1 MKYAEN
7 YLRSAAAIITA
18 YNGDTPFASYLKA
31 HFAANKKFGS
41 KDRRYISQI
50 SYSYFRTGNSMVGI
64 DIELAL
70 KAALYLCNNEPGEW
84 ADLYDQN
91 WLNDWSKLVHKR
103 IEFVKNNLA
112 YFNPT
117 QLFPFVSY
125 LTKTL
130 DTVQF
135 AESHLIQPDLF
146 IRVRP
151 GRITNVLKALTSAG
165 IEYKAV
171 TESCYALPNGTKLEG
186 VGELDKDFVVQDFS
200 SQQIAQIMEAAKQL
214 RKGKD
219 ASIDIWDCCA
229 ASGGKSILARD
240 VLGNM
245 ELTVSDIRK
254 SIIQNLAQRFE
265 RAGIRKYQSLI
276 ADLSKPI
283 TAAELSGMQFD
294 LIICDAPCS
303 GSGTWGR
310 TPEQLTQFHYQE
322 INVFQQLQQ
331 QIVRN
336 ALPKLRNNGYF
347 LYITCSVFEAENEA
361 MIPFMESSFPFMKLI
376 EHTTIKGYDVKAD
389 TMFAALFKKMD

>member
-18 YNGDTPFASYLKA
+18 YNGDMPFAAYLKT

-50 SYSYFRTGNSMVGI
+50 CFCYFRTGNSMVGI
-64 DIELAL
+64 DWELAL
-70 KAALYLCNNEPGEW
+70 KTALYLCNDEPGVW
-84 ADLYDQN
+84 VDLFDEQ
-91 WLNDWSKLVHKR
+91 WLNDWPSAVHQR
-103 IEFVKNNLA
+103 IDFVKNHIA

-117 QLFPFVSY
+117 QIFPFVSC
-125 LTKTL
+125 LSKSI
-130 DTVQF
+130 DIDKF
-135 AESHLIQPDLF
+135 SESHLVQPDLF

-151 GRITNVLKALTSAG
+151 GRLPNVIKALTSAG
-165 IEYKAV
+165 IEYKSV
-171 TESCYALPNGTKLEG
+171 TESCFALPNGTKLEG
-186 VGELDKDFVVQDFS
+186 VAELDKDYVVQDYS
-200 SQQIAQIMEAAKQL
+200 SQQTAFIMEACKQL

-219 ASIDIWDCCA
+219 ASVDIWDCCA

-254 SIIQNLAQRFE
+254 NIIQNLAQRFE

-283 TAAELSGMQFD
+283 SAPELAGMQFD
-294 LIICDAPCS
+294 LIICDAPCT

-310 TPEQLTQFHYQE
+310 TPEQLTQFNDQQ
-322 INVFQQLQQ
+322 ISVFQQLQQ
-331 QIVRN
+331 QIVQN
-336 ALPKLRNNGYF
+336 AMSKLRNNGFF
-347 LYITCSVFEAENEA
+347 LYITCSVFDAENEA
-361 MIPFMESSFPFMKLI
+361 MIPYIEHKFPFMKLT
-376 EHTTIKGYDVKAD
+376 EHSIIKGYDVKAD
-389 TMFAALFKKMD
+389 TMFVALFKKMG

>member
-1 MKYAEN
+1 VKYAEN

-18 YNGDTPFASYLKA
+18 YNGDTPFAGYLKT

-50 SYSYFRTGNSMVGI
+50 CYCYFRTGNSMVGI
-64 DIELAL
+64 DMELAL
-70 KAALYLCNNEPGEW
+70 KSALYLCNNEPGVW
-84 ADLYDQN
+84 ADLFDQN
-91 WLNDWSKLVHKR
+91 WLRDWHQSLTQR
-103 IEFVKNNLA
+103 IEFVKNHIA

-117 QLFPFVSY
+117 QIFPFVSY
-125 LTKTL
+125 LSKTI
-130 DTVQF
+130 DIIQF
-135 AESHLIQPDLF
+135 SESHLIQPDLF

-151 GRITNVLKALTSAG
+151 GRLPNVIKALANAE
-165 IEYKAV
+165 IEYKTV
-171 TESCYALPNGTKLEG
+171 TDSCFALPNGTKLEG
-186 VGELDKDFVVQDFS
+186 IAELEKDYVVQDYS
-200 SQQIAQIMEAAKQL
+200 SQQTATIMEAAKQL

-219 ASIDIWDCCA
+219 ASLDVWDCCA

-283 TAAELSGMQFD
+283 NASELAGMQFD

-310 TPEQLTQFHYQE
+310 TPEQLTQFSEQQ
-322 INVFQQLQQ
+322 ILVFQQLQQ
-331 QIVRN
+331 QIVQN

-347 LYITCSVFEAENEA
+347 LYITCSVFEAENES
-361 MIPFMESSFPFMKLI
+361 MIPFIESRFPFMKAI
-376 EHTTIKGYDVKAD
+376 EHRVIKGYDVKAD
-389 TMFAALFKKMD
+389 TMFVALFKKMD

>member
-18 YNGDTPFASYLKA
+18 YNGDMPFAGFLKA

-41 KDRRYISQI
+41 RDRRYISQI
-50 SYSYFRTGNSMVGI
+50 CYSYFRTGNSMVGI
-64 DIELAL
+64 DMELAL
-70 KAALYLCNNEPGEW
+70 KAALYLCNDEPGVW
-84 ADLYDQN
+84 ADLFDQH
-91 WLNDWSKLVHKR
+91 WLTDWSVSLTKR
-103 IEFVKNNLA
+103 IEFVKNHIA

-117 QLFPFVSY
+117 QIFPFVDY
-125 LTKTL
+125 LSNTI
-130 DTVQF
+130 DADSF
-135 AESHLIQPDLF
+135 SSSHLIQPDLF

-151 GRITNVLKALTSAG
+151 GRIANVEKALTAAG
-165 IEYKAV
+165 IDYKAV
-171 TESCYALPNGTKLEG
+171 TETCYALPNGTKLDG
-186 VGELDKDFVVQDFS
+186 VGELDKDYLVQDYS
-200 SQQIAQIMEAAKQL
+200 SQQTAKIMEAAKQL

-219 ASIDIWDCCA
+219 ASVDVWDCCA

-276 ADLSKPI
+276 TDLSKPI
-283 TAAELSGMQFD
+283 TASELAGMQFD

-310 TPEQLTQFHYQE
+310 TPEQLTQFSDQQ
-322 INVFQQLQQ
+322 IIDFQQLQQ
-331 QIVRN
+331 QIVQN
-336 ALPKLRNNGYF
+336 ALPKLRNNGYL

-376 EHTTIKGYDVKAD
+376 EHTTINGYDLKAD

>member
-18 YNGDTPFASYLKA
+18 YNGDTPFAGYLKT

-50 SYSYFRTGNSMVGI
+50 CYCYFRTGNSMVGI
-64 DIELAL
+64 DMELAL
-70 KAALYLCNNEPGEW
+70 KSALYLCNNEPGVW
-84 ADLYDQN
+84 ADLFDEN
-91 WLNDWSKLVHKR
+91 WLRDWHQSLTQR
-103 IEFVKNNLA
+103 IEFVKNHIA
-112 YFNPT
+112 YFNPS
-117 QLFPFVSY
+117 QIFPFVSY
-125 LTKTL
+125 LSKTI
-130 DTVQF
+130 DIIQF
-135 AESHLIQPDLF
+135 SESHLIQPDLF

-151 GRITNVLKALTSAG
+151 GRLPNIIKAFTQAE
-165 IEYKAV
+165 IEYKTV
-171 TESCYALPNGTKLEG
+171 TDSCFALPNGTKLEG
-186 VGELDKDFVVQDFS
+186 IAELEKDYVVQDYS
-200 SQQIAQIMEAAKQL
+200 SQQTATIMEAAKQL

-219 ASIDIWDCCA
+219 ASVDVWDCCA

-283 TAAELSGMQFD
+283 NASELAGMQFD

-310 TPEQLTQFHYQE
+310 TPEQLTQFSEQQ
-322 INVFQQLQQ
+322 ILVFQELQQ
-331 QIVRN
+331 QIVQN

-347 LYITCSVFEAENEA
+347 LYITCSVFEAENES
-361 MIPFMESSFPFMKLI
+361 MIPFIESRFPFMKAV
-376 EHTTIKGYDVKAD
+376 EHTVIKGYDVKAD
-389 TMFAALFKKMD
+389 TMFVALFKKID

>member
-1 MKYAEN
+1 VKYAEN

-18 YNGDTPFASYLKA
+18 YNGDTPFAGYLKT

-50 SYSYFRTGNSMVGI
+50 CYSYFRTGNSMVGI
-64 DIELAL
+64 DMELAL
-70 KAALYLCNNEPGEW
+70 KAALYLCNNEPGVW
-84 ADLYDQN
+84 GDLYDEN
-91 WLNDWSKLVHKR
+91 WLKDWPILVTKR
-103 IEFVKNNLA
+103 IEFVKNHVA

-117 QLFPFVSY
+117 QLFPFVSF
-125 LTKTL
+125 LSKTIEV
-130 DTVQF
+130 DKF
-135 AESHLIQPDLF
+135 CESHLIQPDLF

-151 GRITNVLKALTSAG
+151 GRIANVEKALTNAG
-165 IEYKAV
+165 IEYTIV
-171 TESCYALPNGTKLEG
+171 TDSCFALPNGTKLEG
-186 VGELDKDFVVQDFS
+186 IAELDKDYVVQDYS
-200 SQQIAQIMEAAKQL
+200 SQQTASIMEAGKQL

-219 ASIDIWDCCA
+219 ASVDIWDCCA

-265 RAGIRKYQSLI
+265 RAGIRKYQSLV

-283 TAAELSGMQFD
+283 TAPELAGMQFD

-310 TPEQLTQFHYQE
+310 TPEQLTQFSDQQ
-322 INVFQQLQQ
+322 ITVFQQLQQ
-331 QIVRN
+331 QIVQN
-336 ALPKLRNNGYF
+336 ALSKLRNNGYF

-361 MIPFMESSFPFMKLI
+361 MIPFIESSFPFMKHI
-376 EHTTIKGYDVKAD
+376 VQKVIKGYDVKAD

>member
-18 YNGDTPFASYLKA
+18 YNGDTPFAGFLKT

-50 SYSYFRTGNSMVGI
+50 CFCYFRTGNSMIGI
-64 DIELAL
+64 DMELAL
-70 KAALYLCNNEPGEW
+70 KAALYLCNNEPGVW
-84 ADLYDQN
+84 ADLFDEQWLQN
-91 WLNDWSKLVHKR
+91 WPLAVHQR
-103 IEFVKNNLA
+103 IDFVKNHLA

-117 QLFPFVSY
+117 QLFSFVSF
-125 LTKTL
+125 LSKTIEV
-130 DTVQF
+130 DKF
-135 AESHLIQPDLF
+135 CESHLIQPDLF

-151 GRITNVLKALTSAG
+151 GRLPNVIKALANAG
-165 IEYKAV
+165 IEYKAIS
-171 TESCYALPNGTKLEG
+171 ESCFALPNGSKLEG
-186 VGELDKDFVVQDFS
+186 VGELDKDYVVQDYS
-200 SQQIAQIMEAAKQL
+200 SQQTAQIMEAGKQL

-219 ASIDIWDCCA
+219 ASVDIWDCCA

-276 ADLSKPI
+276 ADLSMPI
-283 TAAELSGMQFD
+283 SAPELAGMQFD

-310 TPEQLTQFHYQE
+310 TPEQLTQFNDQQ
-322 INVFQQLQQ
+322 ISVFQQLQQ
-331 QIVRN
+331 QIVQN
-336 ALPKLRNNGYF
+336 VLPKLRSNGYF
-347 LYITCSVFEAENEA
+347 LYITCSVFEGENEA
-361 MIPFMESSFPFMKLI
+361 MIPFIESRFPFMKAV
-376 EHTTIKGYDVKAD
+376 EHRIIKGYDVKAD
-389 TMFAALFKKMD
+389 TMFVALFKKLN

>member
-18 YNGDTPFASYLKA
+18 YSGDMPFAGFLKM

-50 SYSYFRTGNSMVGI
+50 CYSYFRTGNSMVGI
-64 DIELAL
+64 DLELAL
-70 KAALYLCNNEPGEW
+70 KAALYLCNNEPGVW
-84 ADLYDQN
+84 ADLFDQPWLTN
-91 WLNDWSKLVHKR
+91 WSVSLTER
-103 IEFVKNNLA
+103 IEYVKNHIA

-117 QLFPFVSY
+117 QIFPFVSC
-125 LTKTL
+125 LSKTIE
-130 DTVQF
+130 VEKFSQ
-135 AESHLIQPDLF
+135 SHLIQPDLF

-151 GRITNVLKALTSAG
+151 GRLPNVIKAFTSNG
-165 IEYKAV
+165 IAYKSI
-171 TESCYALPNGTKLEG
+171 TESCLALPNGTKLEG
-186 VGELDKDFVVQDFS
+186 IAELDKDFVIQDYS
-200 SQQIAQIMEAAKQL
+200 SQQTASIMEAAKQL

-219 ASIDIWDCCA
+219 ASVDVWDCCA

-240 VLGNM
+240 FLGNM

-265 RAGIRKYQSLI
+265 RAGIRKYQSLVV
-276 ADLSKPI
+276 DLSMPI
-283 TAAELSGMQFD
+283 TAPELAGMQFD

-310 TPEQLTQFHYQE
+310 TPEQLTQFSEHE
-322 INVFQQLQQ
+322 IVVFQQLQQ
-331 QIVRN
+331 HIVQN

-361 MIPFMESSFPFMKLI
+361 IIPFFENKFPFVKLVEQI
-376 EHTTIKGYDVKAD
+376 SIKGYDMKAD
-389 TMFAALFKKMD
+389 TMYAALFKKMD

>member
-18 YNGDTPFASYLKA
+18 YNGDTPFAGYLKT

-41 KDRRYISQI
+41 KDRKYISQI
-50 SYSYFRTGNSMVGI
+50 CYSYFRTGNSMVGI
-64 DIELAL
+64 DMELAL
-70 KAALYLCNNEPGEW
+70 KAALYLCNNEPGVW
-84 ADLYDQN
+84 ADLFDEN
-91 WLNDWSKLVHKR
+91 WLQDWSSLVTKR
-103 IEFVKNNLA
+103 IEFVKNQLA

-117 QLFPFVSY
+117 QIFPFVSY
-125 LTKTL
+125 LSKTI
-130 DTVQF
+130 DVESF
-135 AESHLIQPDLF
+135 NASHLIQPDLF
-146 IRVRP
+146 IRIRP
-151 GRITNVLKALTSAG
+151 GRIANVVKALTNAG
-165 IEYKAV
+165 IEYKAI

-186 VGELDKDFVVQDFS
+186 VAELDKDYVVQDYS
-200 SQQIAQIMEAAKQL
+200 SQQTASIMEWGKQL

-219 ASIDIWDCCA
+219 ASVDVWDCCA

-265 RAGIRKYQSLI
+265 RAGIRKYQSVI

-283 TAAELSGMQFD
+283 AAPELDGMQFD

-310 TPEQLTQFHYQE
+310 TPEQLTQFSDQE
-322 INVFQQLQQ
+322 IPIFQQLQQ

-361 MIPFMESSFPFMKLI
+361 MIPFIERSFPFLKLI
-376 EHTTIKGYDVKAD
+376 EHTAIKGYDVKAD
-389 TMFAALFKKMD
+389 TMYAALFKKND

>member
-1 MKYAEN
+1 VKYAEN
-7 YLRSAAAIITA
+7 HLRSAAAIITA
-18 YNGDTPFASYLKA
+18 YNGDAPFAVYLKT

-41 KDRRYISQI
+41 KDRKYISQI
-50 SYSYFRTGNSMVGI
+50 CYSYFRTGNSMVGI
-64 DIELAL
+64 DMELAL
-70 KAALYLCNNEPGEW
+70 KAALYLCNNEPGIW
-84 ADLYDQN
+84 ADLFDQN
-91 WLNDWSKLVHKR
+91 WLQDWPSLVTKR
-103 IEFVKNNLA
+103 IEFVKNHLA

-117 QLFPFVSY
+117 QIFPFVSY
-125 LTKTL
+125 LSKSI
-130 DTVQF
+130 DIERF
-135 AESHLIQPDLF
+135 SASHLIQPDLF

-151 GRITNVLKALTSAG
+151 GRIANVVKALTSAG
-165 IEYKAV
+165 IEYKIVA
-171 TESCYALPNGTKLEG
+171 ESCFALPNGTKLEG
-186 VGELDKDFVVQDFS
+186 VAELDKDYVVQDYS
-200 SQQIAQIMEAAKQL
+200 SQQTASIMEAGKQM

-219 ASIDIWDCCA
+219 AFVDVWDCCA

-254 SIIQNLAQRFE
+254 SIIQNLAQRFD
-265 RAGIRKYQSLI
+265 RAGIRKYQSII

-283 TAAELSGMQFD
+283 TAPELAGMQFD

-310 TPEQLTQFHYQE
+310 TPEQLTQFGNQE

-336 ALPKLRNNGYF
+336 ALPKLRNNGYL

-361 MIPFMESSFPFMKLI
+361 IIPFIESSFPFMKLK
-376 EHTTIKGYDVKAD
+376 EQSAIKGYDVKAD
-389 TMFAALFKKMD
+389 TMFVALFKKID

>member
-18 YNGDTPFASYLKA
+18 YNGDTPFAGYLKT

-50 SYSYFRTGNSMVGI
+50 CYSYFRTGNSMVGI
-64 DIELAL
+64 DMELAL
-70 KAALYLCNNEPGEW
+70 KAALYLCNNEPGVW
-84 ADLYDQN
+84 ADLFDKN
-91 WLNDWSKLVHKR
+91 WLQDWPILVKMR
-103 IEFVKNNLA
+103 IEFVKNHLA

-117 QLFPFVSY
+117 QIFPFVSH
-125 LTKTL
+125 LSETI
-130 DTVQF
+130 DVESF
-135 AESHLIQPDLF
+135 SASHLIQPDLF
-146 IRVRP
+146 IRIRP
-151 GRITNVLKALTSAG
+151 GRIANVVKALTSAG
-165 IEYKAV
+165 IEYKIV

-186 VGELDKDFVVQDFS
+186 VAELDKDYVVQDYS
-200 SQQIAQIMEAAKQL
+200 SQQTAGIMEAAKQM

-219 ASIDIWDCCA
+219 ASVDVWDCCA

-310 TPEQLTQFHYQE
+310 TPEQLTQFSDQE
-322 INVFQQLQQ
+322 INSFQQLQQ
-331 QIVRN
+331 QIVQN
-336 ALPKLRNNGYF
+336 ALPKLRSSGYF

-361 MIPFMESSFPFMKLI
+361 IIPFVEGRFPFMKLMDQ
-376 EHTTIKGYDVKAD
+376 TSIKGYNLKAD
-389 TMFAALFKKMD
+389 TMYAALFKRND

>member
-18 YNGDTPFASYLKA
+18 YNGDTPFAGYLKT

-50 SYSYFRTGNSMVGI
+50 CYCYFRTGNSMVGI
-64 DIELAL
+64 DMELAL
-70 KAALYLCNNEPGEW
+70 KSALYLCNNEPGVW
-84 ADLYDQN
+84 ADLFDQN
-91 WLNDWSKLVHKR
+91 WLRDWHQSLTQR
-103 IEFVKNNLA
+103 IEFVKNHIA

-117 QLFPFVSY
+117 QIFPFVSY
-125 LTKTL
+125 LSKTI
-130 DTVQF
+130 DIIQF
-135 AESHLIQPDLF
+135 SESHLIQPDLF

-151 GRITNVLKALTSAG
+151 GRLPNIVKAFTQAE
-165 IEYKAV
+165 IEYKTV
-171 TESCYALPNGTKLEG
+171 TDSCFALPNGTKLEG
-186 VGELDKDFVVQDFS
+186 IAELEKDYVVQDYS
-200 SQQIAQIMEAAKQL
+200 SQQTATIMEAAKQL

-219 ASIDIWDCCA
+219 ASVDVWDCCA

-283 TAAELSGMQFD
+283 NASELAGMQFD

-310 TPEQLTQFHYQE
+310 TPEQLTQFSEQQ
-322 INVFQQLQQ
+322 ILVFQQLQQ
-331 QIVRN
+331 QIVQN

-347 LYITCSVFEAENEA
+347 LYITCSVFEAENES
-361 MIPFMESSFPFMKLI
+361 MIPFIESRFPFMKAI
-376 EHTTIKGYDVKAD
+376 EHRVIKGYDVKAD
-389 TMFAALFKKMD
+389 TMFVALFKKMD

>member
-18 YNGDTPFASYLKA
+18 YNGDMPFAGFLKT

-41 KDRRYISQI
+41 KDRRFISQI
-50 SYSYFRTGNSMVGI
+50 CYSYFRTGNSMVGI
-64 DIELAL
+64 DLELAL
-70 KAALYLCNNEPGEW
+70 KVSLYLCNNEPGVWNDLFDQDWLKEW
-84 ADLYDQN
+84 SESLT
-91 WLNDWSKLVHKR
+91 KR
-103 IEFVKNNLA
+103 VEFVRNHIA
-112 YFNPT
+112 YFNPS
-117 QLFPFVSY
+117 QLFPFASY
-125 LTKTL
+125 LSNSI
-130 DTVQF
+130 DAEQF
-135 AESHLIQPDLF
+135 SQSHLIQPDLF

-151 GRITNVLKALTSAG
+151 GRLPNVLKAFTNAG
-165 IEYKAV
+165 IAYKTI
-171 TESCYALPNGTKLEG
+171 TESCFALSNGTKLEG
-186 VGELDKDFVVQDFS
+186 IAELDKDYVVQDYS
-200 SQQIAQIMEAAKQL
+200 SQQTALMMEAAKQL

-219 ASIDIWDCCA
+219 ASVDVWDCCA

-240 VLGNM
+240 ILGNM

-283 TAAELSGMQFD
+283 TASELAGMQFD

-310 TPEQLTQFHYQE
+310 TPEQLTQFSENE
-322 INVFQQLQQ
+322 IVVFQQLQQ
-331 QIVRN
+331 QIVQN
-336 ALPKLRNNGYF
+336 ALPKLRSSGYF

-361 MIPFMESSFPFMKLI
+361 IIPFVATRFPFMKLVQQ
-376 EHTTIKGYDVKAD
+376 TSIKGYDLKAD
-389 TMFAALFKKMD
+389 TMYAALFRKID

>member
-18 YNGDTPFASYLKA
+18 YNGDMPFAGFLKA

-50 SYSYFRTGNSMVGI
+50 CYSFFRTGNSMVGI
-64 DIELAL
+64 DMELAL

-84 ADLYDQN
+84 SDLYDQN
-91 WLNDWSKLVHKR
+91 WLNDWSNLVQKR

-117 QLFPFVSY
+117 QLLPFVDS
-125 LTKTL
+125 LSNTI
-130 DTVQF
+130 DADSF
-135 AESHLIQPDLF
+135 SSSHLIQPDLF

-151 GRITNVLKALTSAG
+151 GRIANVEKALKAAG

-171 TESCYALPNGTKLEG
+171 TETCYALPNGTKLDG
-186 VGELDKDFVVQDFS
+186 VGELDKDYVVQDYS
-200 SQQIAQIMEAAKQL
+200 SQRIASILEAGKQL

-219 ASIDIWDCCA
+219 ASVDIWDCCA

-265 RAGIRKYQSLI
+265 RAGIRKYQSLV

-283 TAAELSGMQFD
+283 TAPELAGMQFD

-310 TPEQLTQFHYQE
+310 TPEQLTQFSDQQ
-322 INVFQQLQQ
+322 IIVFQQLQQ
-331 QIVRN
+331 QIVCN
-336 ALPKLRNNGYF
+336 AMPKLRNNGYF

-361 MIPFMESSFPFMKLI
+361 MIPFVERSFPFMKLI

-389 TMFAALFKKMD
+389 TMFAALFKKID

>member
-7 YLRSAAAIITA
+7 YLRSAVGIITA
-18 YNGDTPFASYLKA
+18 YNGDMPFAGFLKA

-50 SYSYFRTGNSMVGI
+50 CYSYFRTGNSMVGI
-64 DIELAL
+64 DMELAL
-70 KAALYLCNNEPGEW
+70 KAALYLCNDEPGVW
-84 ADLYDQN
+84 ADLFDQY
-91 WLNDWSKLVHKR
+91 WLKDWSASLTER
-103 IEFVKNNLA
+103 IEFVKNNVA

-117 QLFPFVSY
+117 QIFPFVSY
-125 LTKTL
+125 LSNAIDIEK
-130 DTVQF
+130 F
-135 AESHLIQPDLF
+135 NGSHLIQPDLF

-151 GRITNVLKALTSAG
+151 GRLPNVLKAFTSNG
-165 IEYKAV
+165 IAYKTL
-171 TESCYALPNGTKLEG
+171 TESCFALPNGTKLEG
-186 VGELDKDFVVQDFS
+186 IAELDKDYVIQDYS
-200 SQQIAQIMEAAKQL
+200 SQQTAGIMEAAKQM

-219 ASIDIWDCCA
+219 ASVDVWDCCA

-254 SIIQNLAQRFE
+254 SIMQNLAQRFE

-283 TAAELSGMQFD
+283 NASELAGMQFD

-310 TPEQLTQFHYQE
+310 TPEQLTQFSEHE
-322 INVFQQLQQ
+322 IVVFQQLQQ
-331 QIVRN
+331 QIVQN
-336 ALPKLRNNGYF
+336 ALPKLRHSGYF
-347 LYITCSVFEAENEA
+347 LYITCSVFESENEA
-361 MIPFMESSFPFMKLI
+361 MIQFIENSFPFMKLT
-376 EHTTIKGYDVKAD
+376 EQTLIKGYDLKAD

>member
-18 YNGDTPFASYLKA
+18 YNGDTPFAGFLKT

-41 KDRRYISQI
+41 KDRKFISQI
-50 SYSYFRTGNSMVGI
+50 CYAYFRTGNSMVGV
-64 DIELAL
+64 DMELAL
-70 KAALYLCNNEPGEW
+70 KVSLYLCNNEPGVW
-84 ADLYDQN
+84 IDLFNQD
-91 WLNDWSKLVHKR
+91 WIKDWSPLLVNR
-103 IEFVKNNLA
+103 IEYVKNHIA
-112 YFNPT
+112 YFNPS
-117 QLFPFVSY
+117 QIFPFVSY
-125 LTKTL
+125 LSKAI
-130 DTVQF
+130 DVEKFSQ
-135 AESHLIQPDLF
+135 SHLIQPDLF

-151 GRITNVLKALTSAG
+151 GRLPNVIKAFTNSG
-165 IEYKAV
+165 IAYKTI
-171 TESCYALPNGTKLEG
+171 TESCFALSNGTKLEG
-186 VGELDKDFVVQDFS
+186 VAELDKDYVVQDYS
-200 SQQIAQIMEAAKQL
+200 SQQTSRIMEAAKQL

-219 ASIDIWDCCA
+219 ASVNVWDCCA

-245 ELTVSDIRK
+245 ELTVSDVRK

-283 TAAELSGMQFD
+283 TASELAGMQFD

-310 TPEQLTQFHYQE
+310 SPEQLTQFSE
-322 INVFQQLQQ
+322 REVNVFQQLQQ
-331 QIVRN
+331 QIVQN
-336 ALPKLRNNGYF
+336 TLPKLRVNGYF

-361 MIPFMESSFPFMKLI
+361 IIPFVESRFPFMKLV
-376 EHTTIKGYDVKAD
+376 EQTPIKGYELKAD
-389 TMFAALFKKMD
+389 TMYAALFKHND

>member
-18 YNGDTPFASYLKA
+18 YNGDMPFAGFLKA

-41 KDRRYISQI
+41 RDRRYISQI
-50 SYSYFRTGNSMVGI
+50 CYSYFRTGNSMVGI
-64 DIELAL
+64 DMELAL
-70 KAALYLCNNEPGEW
+70 KAALYLCNDEPGVW
-84 ADLYDQN
+84 ADLFDQH
-91 WLNDWSKLVHKR
+91 WLTDWSVSLTKR
-103 IEFVKNNLA
+103 IEFVKNHIA

-117 QLFPFVSY
+117 QIFPFVEY
-125 LTKTL
+125 LSNTI
-130 DTVQF
+130 DADSF
-135 AESHLIQPDLF
+135 SSSHLIQPDLF

-151 GRITNVLKALTSAG
+151 GRIANVEKALTAAG
-165 IEYKAV
+165 IDYKAV
-171 TESCYALPNGTKLEG
+171 TETCYALPNGTKLDG
-186 VGELDKDFVVQDFS
+186 VGELDKDYLVQDYS
-200 SQQIAQIMEAAKQL
+200 SQQTAKIMEAAKQL

-219 ASIDIWDCCA
+219 ASVDVWDCCA

-276 ADLSKPI
+276 TDLSKPI
-283 TAAELSGMQFD
+283 TASELAGMQFD

-310 TPEQLTQFHYQE
+310 TPEQLTQFSDQQ
-322 INVFQQLQQ
+322 IIDFQQLQQ
-331 QIVRN
+331 QIVQN
-336 ALPKLRNNGYF
+336 ALPKLRNNGYL

-376 EHTTIKGYDVKAD
+376 EHTTINGYDLKAD

>member
-18 YNGDTPFASYLKA
+18 YNGDMPFAAYLKT

-50 SYSYFRTGNSMVGI
+50 CFCYFRTGNSMVGI
-64 DIELAL
+64 DWELAL
-70 KAALYLCNNEPGEW
+70 KTALYLCNDEPGVW
-84 ADLYDQN
+84 VDLFDEQ
-91 WLNDWSKLVHKR
+91 WLNDWPSAVHQR
-103 IEFVKNNLA
+103 IDFVKNHIA

-117 QLFPFVSY
+117 QIFPFVSC
-125 LTKTL
+125 LSKSI
-130 DTVQF
+130 DIDKF
-135 AESHLIQPDLF
+135 SESHLVQPDLF

-151 GRITNVLKALTSAG
+151 GRLPNVIKALTSAG
-165 IEYKAV
+165 IEYKSV
-171 TESCYALPNGTKLEG
+171 TESCFALPNGTKLEG
-186 VGELDKDFVVQDFS
+186 VAELDKDYVVQDYS
-200 SQQIAQIMEAAKQL
+200 SQQTAFIMEACKQL

-219 ASIDIWDCCA
+219 ASVDIWDCCA

-254 SIIQNLAQRFE
+254 NIIQNLAQRFE

-283 TAAELSGMQFD
+283 SAPELAGMQFD
-294 LIICDAPCS
+294 LIICDAPCT

-310 TPEQLTQFHYQE
+310 TPEQLTQFNDQQ
-322 INVFQQLQQ
+322 ISVFQQLQQ
-331 QIVRN
+331 QIVQN
-336 ALPKLRNNGYF
+336 AMSKLRNNGFF
-347 LYITCSVFEAENEA
+347 LYITCSVFDAENEA
-361 MIPFMESSFPFMKLI
+361 MIPYIEHKFPFMKLT
-376 EHTTIKGYDVKAD
+376 EHSIINGYDVKAD
-389 TMFAALFKKMD
+389 TMFVALFKKMG

>member
-18 YNGDTPFASYLKA
+18 YNGDAPFAGYLKT

-50 SYSYFRTGNSMVGI
+50 CYCYFRTGNSMVGI
-64 DIELAL
+64 DMELAL
-70 KAALYLCNNEPGEW
+70 KSALYLCNNEPGVW
-84 ADLYDQN
+84 ADLFDEN
-91 WLNDWSKLVHKR
+91 WLRDWHQSLTQR
-103 IEFVKNNLA
+103 IEFVKNHIA

-117 QLFPFVSY
+117 QIFPFVSY
-125 LTKTL
+125 LSKTI
-130 DTVQF
+130 DIIQF
-135 AESHLIQPDLF
+135 SESHLIQPDLF

-151 GRITNVLKALTSAG
+151 GRLPNIVKAFTQAE
-165 IEYKAV
+165 IEYKTV
-171 TESCYALPNGTKLEG
+171 TDSCFALPNGTKLEG
-186 VGELDKDFVVQDFS
+186 IAELEKDYVVQDYS
-200 SQQIAQIMEAAKQL
+200 SQQTATIMEAAKQL

-219 ASIDIWDCCA
+219 ASVDVWDCCA

-283 TAAELSGMQFD
+283 NASELAGMQFD

-310 TPEQLTQFHYQE
+310 TPEQLTQFSEQQ
-322 INVFQQLQQ
+322 ILVFQQLQQ
-331 QIVRN
+331 QIVQN

-347 LYITCSVFEAENEA
+347 LYITCSVFEAENES
-361 MIPFMESSFPFMKLI
+361 MIPFIESRFPFMKAV
-376 EHTTIKGYDVKAD
+376 EHRVIKGYDVKAD
-389 TMFAALFKKMD
+389 TMFVALFKKMD

>member
-18 YNGDTPFASYLKA
+18 YNGDAPFAGYLKT

-50 SYSYFRTGNSMVGI
+50 CYCYFRTGNSMVGI
-64 DIELAL
+64 DMELAL
-70 KAALYLCNNEPGEW
+70 KSALYLCNNEPGVW
-84 ADLYDQN
+84 ADLFDQN
-91 WLNDWSKLVHKR
+91 WLRDWHQSLTQR
-103 IEFVKNNLA
+103 IEFVKNHIA

-117 QLFPFVSY
+117 QIFPFVSY
-125 LTKTL
+125 LSKTI
-130 DTVQF
+130 DIIQF
-135 AESHLIQPDLF
+135 SESHLIQPDLF

-151 GRITNVLKALTSAG
+151 GRLPNVIKALANTE
-165 IEYKAV
+165 IEYKTV
-171 TESCYALPNGTKLEG
+171 TDSCFALPNGTKLEG
-186 VGELDKDFVVQDFS
+186 IAELEKDYVVQDYS
-200 SQQIAQIMEAAKQL
+200 SQQTATIMEAAKQL

-219 ASIDIWDCCA
+219 ASVDVWDCCA

-283 TAAELSGMQFD
+283 TAAELAGMQFD

-310 TPEQLTQFHYQE
+310 TPEQLTQFSEQQ
-322 INVFQQLQQ
+322 ILVFQQLQQ
-331 QIVRN
+331 QIVQN
-336 ALPKLRNNGYF
+336 ALTKLRNNGYF
-347 LYITCSVFEAENEA
+347 LYITCSVFEAENES
-361 MIPFMESSFPFMKLI
+361 MIPFIESRFPFMKAV
-376 EHTTIKGYDVKAD
+376 EHRVIKGYDVKAD
-389 TMFAALFKKMD
+389 TMFVALFKKMD

>member
-7 YLRSAAAIITA
+7 YLRSAAAIINA
-18 YNGDTPFASYLKA
+18 YNGDTPFAGFLKT

-41 KDRRYISQI
+41 KDRRFISQI
-50 SYSYFRTGNSMVGI
+50 CYSYFRTGNSMVGI
-64 DIELAL
+64 DMELAL
-70 KAALYLCNNEPGEW
+70 KVSLYLCNNEPGVW
-84 ADLYDQN
+84 VDLFDQH
-91 WLNDWSKLVHKR
+91 WIKDWSSLLANR
-103 IEFVKNNLA
+103 IEYVKNHIA

-117 QLFPFVSY
+117 QIFPFVSY
-125 LTKTL
+125 LSNTIDVEKFS
-130 DTVQF
+130 Q
-135 AESHLIQPDLF
+135 SHLIQPDLF

-151 GRITNVLKALTSAG
+151 GRLPNVLKAFTSTG
-165 IEYKAV
+165 IEYK
-171 TESCYALPNGTKLEG
+171 TITDTCFALPNGTKLEG
-186 VGELDKDFVVQDFS
+186 IAELDKDYVVQDYS
-200 SQQIAQIMEAAKQL
+200 SQQTARIMEAAKQL

-219 ASIDIWDCCA
+219 ASVDVWDCCA

-240 VLGNM
+240 ILGNM

-283 TAAELSGMQFD
+283 TASELAGMQFD

-310 TPEQLTQFHYQE
+310 TPEQLTQFNENE
-322 INVFQQLQQ
+322 IVVFQQLQQ
-331 QIVRN
+331 QIVQT

-361 MIPFMESSFPFMKLI
+361 IIPFVERRFPFMKLT
-376 EHTTIKGYDVKAD
+376 EQTTIKGYDLKAD
-389 TMFAALFKKMD
+389 TMYAALFKKMD

>member
-18 YNGDTPFASYLKA
+18 YNGDTPFAGYLKT

-50 SYSYFRTGNSMVGI
+50 CFCYFRTGNSMIGI
-64 DIELAL
+64 DMELAL
-70 KAALYLCNNEPGEW
+70 KAALYLCNNEPGLW
-84 ADLYDQN
+84 ADLFDEKWLQN
-91 WLNDWSKLVHKR
+91 WSLAVHQR
-103 IEFVKNNLA
+103 IDFVKNHLA

-117 QLFPFVSY
+117 QIFPFISF
-125 LTKTL
+125 LSKSI
-130 DTVQF
+130 DIDKF
-135 AESHLIQPDLF
+135 SESHLVQPDLF

-151 GRITNVLKALTSAG
+151 GRLPNVVKALTSAS
-165 IEYKAV
+165 IEYKSV
-171 TESCYALPNGTKLEG
+171 TESCFALPNGTKLEG
-186 VGELDKDFVVQDFS
+186 VAELDKDYVVQDYS
-200 SQQIAQIMEAAKQL
+200 SQQTAFIMEACKQL

-219 ASIDIWDCCA
+219 ASVDIWDCCA

-283 TAAELSGMQFD
+283 SAPELAGMQFD
-294 LIICDAPCS
+294 LIICDAPCT

-310 TPEQLTQFHYQE
+310 TPEQLTQFNDQQ
-322 INVFQQLQQ
+322 ISIFQQLQQ
-331 QIVRN
+331 QIVQN
-336 ALPKLRNNGYF
+336 AMPKLRNNGYF
-347 LYITCSVFEAENEA
+347 LYITCSVFDAENEA
-361 MIPFMESSFPFMKLI
+361 MIPFIERKFPFMKLT

-389 TMFAALFKKMD
+389 TMFVALFKKMG